1 MKKHYV
7 DIDGYWGVLF
17 IYDYDWRDVDEI
29 AAILDSFGVE
39 EDKIREAMPILYST
53 NTGMTVS
60 RMDVT
65 MSVIFVSE
73 ASSVEQFLDTTAH
86 EIDHVQDAIDTY
98 YGVMQGGEDSAWLQG
113 YIMRGITRA
122 LRKDG
127 IVCSKESARKRF

>member
-17 IYDYDWRDVDEI
+17 IYNYDMLDMDEMVG
-29 AAILDSFGVE
+29 ILDSFGVSE
-39 EDKIREAMPILYST
+39 KEIRKAIPILFST

-60 RMDVT
+60 RLDVT

-73 ASSVEQFLDTTAH
+73 ASSVEQFFDTIAH

-98 YGVMQGGEDSAWLQG
+98 YGVWQGGEDSAWLQG
-113 YIMRGITRA
+113 YIMRGIAEA
-122 LRKDG
+122 LKRDG
-127 IVCSKESARKRF
+127 VICDKYR

>member
-17 IYDYDWRDVDEI
+17 IYDFDMMDMDEI
-29 AAILDSFGVE
+29 AAILDSFGVGE
-39 EDKIREAMPILYST
+39 KKIREAMPILYGT

-65 MSVIFVSE
+65 MSVIFVGES
-73 ASSVEQFLDTTAH
+73 SSVEQFFDTISH

-98 YGVMQGGEDSAWLQG
+98 YGVRQGGEDSAWLQG
-113 YIMRGITRA
+113 YIMRGITKA
-122 LRKDG
+122 LKEDG
-127 IVCSKESARKRF
+127 IICPKRKF